1 MKQKNK
7 KYRADIEL
15 RCEDYG
21 KTREWLGCEIFETD
35 DLEELADFINAC
47 TGRQSEISKGI
58 IEYRISFYY
67 PKDENGALDEY
78 DAIEL
83 YTEPIANFTGESL
96 AEMIEDD
103 IEEGEDGGEMA
114 DEGVMNV
121 DMDESELRWI
131 LRGLVSLLN
140 KDMEQE
146 EVDRIKK
153 LINKYL
159 NL

>member
-1 MKQKNK
+1 M
-7 KYRADIEL
+7 
-15 RCEDYG
+15 
-21 KTREWLGCEIFETD
+21 
-35 DLEELADFINAC
+35 
-47 TGRQSEISKGI
+47 
-58 IEYRISFYY
+58 
-67 PKDENGALDEY
+67 DEY